1 VSSDA
6 AVVIDHVSKRYRLYH
21 ERNQSLKA
29 TVLRGRRARYDE
41 FLALDDVSF
50 EVPPGIA
57 FGLIGENGS
66 GKSTLLKCMAR
77 ILRPDGGRIE
87 ARGKVSALLELGA
100 GFHPELSGRENVYL
114 NGAILGLTKKQLDAR
129 FDEIVDFSGIEPF
142 IDSPVKNYSSG
153 MYVRLGFA
161 IAINV
166 DPDILLIDEVLAVGD
181 AEFQRRC
188 SDKISEFREDGRTI
202 VVVSHALPS
211 IQSLCSEVALLDHGH
226 LVQVGTAEQVIEG
239 YLGEVADRRALAGR
253 SEHRGS
259 GLVRVEK
266 VELLNG
272 NGTAVS
278 TVSTGSPVVV
288 RIEYCANQ
296 AVEDPVF
303 DLAFHTVGGAHVS
316 SATTRQFALRLHL
329 PKGPGT
335 LEYAIDH
342 LPLAMGH
349 YDIGITV
356 HDTTM
361 TRHLDLVDRV
371 ARFSVEPASARDEG
385 GVVSFRGS
393 WVGSALPVERQ
404 PDLMR

>member
-1 VSSDA
+1 MSSDA

-50 EVPPGIA
+50 EVRRGTA

-77 ILRPDGGRIE
+77 ILRPDGGKIE

-161 IAINV
+161 IAIHV

-188 SDKISEFREDGRTI
+188 SDKISEFKEQGRTI

-226 LVQVGTAEQVIEG
+226 LVRVGTAEEVIEG
-239 YLGEVADRRALAGR
+239 YLGEVADRRAKAGE

-259 GLVRVEK
+259 GVVRVEK
-266 VELLNG
+266 VDLLNG
-272 NGTAVS
+272 AGTPVS
-278 TVSTGSPVVV
+278 RVNTGAPVVV
-288 RIEYCANQ
+288 RIEYCAKKP
-296 AVEDPVF
+296 VEDPVF

-316 SATTRQFALRLHL
+316 SAKTRQFGLRLDL
-329 PKGPGT
+329 PEGPGT

-342 LPLAMGH
+342 LPLASGH
-349 YDIGITV
+349 YDIGVTV
-356 HDTTM
+356 HDSTM
-361 TRHLDLVDRV
+361 THHLDLVDRV
-371 ARFSVEPASARDEG
+371 CRFSVEPASARDEG
-385 GVVSFRGS
+385 GVVSFRGT
-393 WVGSALPVERQ
+393 WAGSALPAECQ